1 MNSGKNKQYS
11 TSFVTI
17 LLVSASLALAASVGA
32 QGLPA
37 DAESGTMGQT
47 LDKLKV
53 ARTLTEMDRS
63 FDATAPV
70 DALKSI
76 ASNGLGSMQESTQS
90 VISFTATNKIYLATS
105 AFLLTQFAGSSH

>member
-1 MNSGKNKQYS
+1 MNSGKNKQHS
-11 TSFVTI
+11 AALVTI
-17 LLVSASLALAASVGA
+17 LLVSASLALAGSVGA
-32 QGLPA
+32 QDLPA

-70 DALKSI
+70 DALKLI
-76 ASNGLGSMQESTQS
+76 ASNGLVFTQKGTKS
-90 VISFTATNKIYLATS
+90 VISFAATKETQLATS
-105 AFLLTQFAGSSH
+105 AILLTQYVGSSH